1 MTTQHKT
8 PMRRSSAKDREF
20 EQLLR
25 RAALYA
31 KTQTARDVRVAPRKR
46 VRVAAA

>member
-1 MTTQHKT
+1 MKAQRKTTT
-8 PMRRSSAKDREF
+8 RRNSAKDREF

-31 KTQTARDVRVAPRKR
+31 KTQAARNVAIAGRK
-46 VRVAAA
+46 RVAAA

>member
-1 MTTQHKT
+1 MKSQRKTTTRQN
-8 PMRRSSAKDREF
+8 SAKDREF

-31 KTQTARDVRVAPRKR
+31 KTQAARDLTIAGRK
-46 VRVAAA
+46 RVAAA

>member
-1 MTTQHKT
+1 MTVQRKT
-8 PMRRSSAKDREF
+8 TTRRNSAKDREF

-31 KTQTARDVRVAPRKR
+31 KTQAARELATAGRK
-46 VRVAAA
+46 RVAAA